1 MTEIHFVLNGRSV
14 SYSGSLTDRLL
25 DVLREQFRCTSVKCG
40 CKEGEC
46 GACSVLLDGVLY
58 NSCCVAMGAVEGRSV
73 VTMEGFRKTE
83 RFQVLER
90 SFGALSAVQCGFC
103 IPGMVL
109 AAEAL
114 LSKTP
119 HPTEEEVREG
129 LSGNLCRCTGYNA
142 IVKAVLQA
150 AEDGAGLWDPEDA
163 ALTSQAPASLA
174 EALSLRKNTTLIPY
188 AGGTDLMVENRPG
201 ANYLFLHRVPELRVI
216 TEDEQFIRI
225 GAAVTFT
232 EAIEHPLVPELM
244 KEALR
249 RIAAPAIRNAGT
261 FGGNLGNGSAKADSV
276 LIAFVADAKLRLLS
290 QDGERI
296 VPVED
301 FYLGRKKLDLHP
313 DELIAELLLPKTGLE
328 RYYYQKVGD
337 RNALAISRVSFA
349 GVFAEENGR
358 ITNVAAAFGAVA
370 GTVLRYKDLESRLIG
385 RTLEEAREVKADY
398 LRAYADRMV
407 LTRGRVSAE
416 YRKAVCMNLLD
427 DFLRTFGI

>member
-1 MTEIHFVLNGRSV
+1 MTAIQFKLNGRRVDYAGAPS
-14 SYSGSLTDRLL
+14 DRLL
-25 DVLREQFRCTSVKCG
+25 DVLREQYGCTSVKCG

-46 GACSVLLDGVLY
+46 GACSVLIDGVLY
-58 NSCCVAMGAVEGRSV
+58 NSCCVAMGAVDRCDV
-73 VTMEGFRKTE
+73 VTMEGFRNTE

-90 SFGALSAVQCGFC
+90 AFGEVSAVQCGFC

-114 LSKTP
+114 LSHNP
-119 HPTEEEVREG
+119 HPTEEEIREG

-142 IVKAVLQA
+142 IVKAVQA
-150 AEDGAGLWDPEDA
+150 AAEAGTGLWD
-163 ALTSQAPASLA
+163 APYKNLEPVVPVTLA
-174 EALSLRKNTTLIPY
+174 EALSLRKNTTLVPY

-201 ANYLFLHRVPELRVI
+201 ADYLFLHRVEELRRI
-216 TEDEQFIRI
+216 TEDESYIRI

-232 EAIEHPLVPELM
+232 EAIESPLVPELM

-261 FGGNLGNGSAKADSV
+261 FGGNLCNGSAKADSV
-276 LIAFVADAKLRLLS
+276 LIAFAAGAKLRLLS
-290 QDGERI
+290 QDAERI
-296 VPVED
+296 VKVED
-301 FYLGRKKLDLHP
+301 FYLGRKKLDLRE

-328 RYYYQKVGD
+328 HYYYQKVGG

-349 GVFAEENGR
+349 GVFAQEGGR

-370 GTVLRYKDLESRLIG
+370 DTVLRYPDLEARLIG
-385 RTLEEAREVKADY
+385 RTIEEAKAVKEDH
-398 LRAYADRMV
+398 LKAYADRMA

-416 YRKAVCMNLLD
+416 YRKRVCMNLLS
-427 DFLRTFGI
+427 DFLSFYGI